1 MLKLQ
6 VSNTLNWV
14 FNTMQTRPN
23 SDINLLWGA
32 LILEELARLGVKHV
46 CMAPGSRSTPLTLA
60 AAAQDKLERHLH
72 FDERGLGFMA
82 LGLAKA
88 SNSPVAIVTTSG
100 TAVANLYPA
109 IVEAWLTQV
118 PLIVLSG
125 DRPPELIGCGA
136 NQAIVQPA
144 IFADYAKQVNLPT
157 PDLAIAPNTLLTT
170 IDEVVSN
177 QTQPVHFN
185 CMYREPLYPS
195 ELETLSQLVKTS
207 LSGYVTPISDWLNH
221 AFPYTD
227 YGQASSSNLPT
238 EDTMMRFV
246 HGKGVIVVG
255 TLSPKDNP
263 QQIIELGQK
272 LGWPIVVDAQSQLR
286 QHPSVIGHIDQL
298 MLNPKAAKFVEQAD
312 RVLVF
317 GGRFISKRLIS
328 FIAEQQW
335 HSYWQVLPIQQ
346 RLDPNHQSKRIWLA
360 SVSAMCGAQWPR
372 SSSANWALSLVE
384 MNQNIEALLTQH
396 IDQSSFGEPQVVRQI
411 AKVQTSKHQWFI
423 GNSLPVRLYDMYSPI
438 TCETPAIYTN
448 RGASGIDGLIATA
461 SGMALASK
469 QPSTLLIG
477 DISSLHDL
485 NSLAITK
492 QINSPFVIVILNN
505 DGGNIFNLLP
515 VPNEAV
521 RDEYYRLSHG
531 LEFGYAAAMFGL
543 PYNQV
548 DCLTSFD
555 EAYVDAMAFAGTSVI
570 EVNVSPNQAS
580 DQIKLI
586 AQWVKQ
592 H

>member
-1 MLKLQ
+1 
-6 VSNTLNWV
+6 
-14 FNTMQTRPN
+14 MQTQPT

-60 AAAQDKLERHLH
+60 AAAQHKLERHMH

-82 LGLAKA
+82 LGLAKS

-136 NQAIVQPA
+136 NQAIIQPA

-157 PDLAIAPNTLLTT
+157 PDLAISPNTLLTT
-170 IDEVVSN
+170 IDEAVAN
-177 QTQPVHFN
+177 LQQPVHFN

-195 ELETLSQLVKTS
+195 ELES
-207 LSGYVTPISDWLNH
+207 LPALIASSASYTQPISEWANH
-221 AFPYTD
+221 SHPYTD
-227 YGQASSSNLPT
+227 YGQVSCNNLPS

-246 HGKGVIVVG
+246 HGKGIIVVG
-255 TLSPKDNP
+255 TLSPHDNP
-263 QQIIELGQK
+263 SLIIELSQK
-272 LGWPIVVDAQSQLR
+272 LGWPVVTDAQSQLR

-298 MLNPKAAKFVEQAD
+298 MLHPKATKFVEQAD
-312 RVLVF
+312 RLLVF

-328 FIAEQQW
+328 FIAQHQW
-335 HSYWQVLPIQQ
+335 HSYWQVLPNQQ
-346 RLDPNHQSKRIWLA
+346 RLDPNHQSKRIWQA
-360 SVSAMCGAQWPR
+360 SVTAICNAPWPR
-372 SSSANWALSLVE
+372 SSSANWALPLIE
-384 MNQNIEALLTQH
+384 MNQQLEALFTQH
-396 IDQSSFGEPQVVRQI
+396 IDQSSFGEPQVVRQL
-411 AKVQTSKHQWFI
+411 AKAQTSNHQWFI
-423 GNSLPVRLYDMYSPI
+423 GNSLPVRLYDMFSPI
-438 TCETPAIYTN
+438 TCETPHIYTN
-448 RGASGIDGLIATA
+448 RGASGIDGLIAT
-461 SGMALASK
+461 SCGMALATQ

-485 NSLAITK
+485 NSLAICK
-492 QINSPFVIVILNN
+492 QITNPFVIVVLNN

-521 RDEYYRLSHG
+521 RDEFYRLSHG

-548 DCLTSFD
+548 DCLSSFN
-555 EAYVDAMAFAGTSVI
+555 EAYTDAMAYAGTSVI
-570 EVNVSPNQAS
+570 EVNVGPNQAS

>member
-1 MLKLQ
+1 
-6 VSNTLNWV
+6 
-14 FNTMQTRPN
+14 MQTQPT

-60 AAAQDKLERHLH
+60 AAAQHKLERHMH

-82 LGLAKA
+82 LGLAKS

-136 NQAIVQPA
+136 NQAIIQPA

-157 PDLAIAPNTLLTT
+157 PDLAISPNTLLTT
-170 IDEVVSN
+170 IDEAVAN
-177 QTQPVHFN
+177 LQQPVHFN

-195 ELETLSQLVKTS
+195 ELES
-207 LSGYVTPISDWLNH
+207 LPALIASSASYTQPISEWANH
-221 AFPYTD
+221 CHPYTD
-227 YGQASSSNLPT
+227 YGQVSCNNLPS

-246 HGKGVIVVG
+246 HGKGIIVVG
-255 TLSPKDNP
+255 TLSPHDNP
-263 QQIIELGQK
+263 SLIIELSQK
-272 LGWPIVVDAQSQLR
+272 LGWPVVTDAQSQLR

-298 MLNPKAAKFVEQAD
+298 MLHPKATKFVEQAD
-312 RVLVF
+312 RLLVF

-328 FIAEQQW
+328 FIAQHQW
-335 HSYWQVLPIQQ
+335 HSYWQVLPNQQ
-346 RLDPNHQSKRIWLA
+346 RLDPNHQSKRIWQA
-360 SVSAMCGAQWPR
+360 SVSAICNAPWPR
-372 SSSANWALSLVE
+372 SSSANWALPLIE
-384 MNQNIEALLTQH
+384 MNQQLEALFTQH
-396 IDQSSFGEPQVVRQI
+396 IDQSSFGEPQVVRQL
-411 AKVQTSKHQWFI
+411 AKAQTSNHQWFI
-423 GNSLPVRLYDMYSPI
+423 GNSLPVRLYDMFSPI
-438 TCETPAIYTN
+438 TCETPHIYTN
-448 RGASGIDGLIATA
+448 RGASGIDGLIAT
-461 SGMALASK
+461 SCGMALATQ

-485 NSLAITK
+485 NSLAICK
-492 QINSPFVIVILNN
+492 QITNPFVIVVLNN

-521 RDEYYRLSHG
+521 RDEFYRLSHG

-548 DCLTSFD
+548 DCLSSFN
-555 EAYVDAMAFAGTSVI
+555 EAYTDAMAYAGTSVI
-570 EVNVSPNQAS
+570 EVNVGPNQAS